1 MIYLDNSAIQRPK
14 PEVIETVIDV
24 LQNHWG
30 NASSVN
36 YDFGLESARIVQ
48 HTREVIAEHIN
59 CSPDE
64 IILCGSGSEAN
75 TLATDGFL
83 KANINYNTD
92 YFVTSTIEHA
102 SILNNPKAKPIVVC
116 DNEGFYNLDWI
127 KEIHNSLVSLQMANS
142 ECGTIQDIKEIT
154 QILKKNDCI
163 VHTDAVATFGKIPI
177 DVKDLGV
184 DMLSATGQK
193 VGSIPGAAFLYVR
206 KGIKIKSIIYGTQEN
221 GLRGSTY
228 NVPAIAGFGKAIE
241 LINFNEEKELEKKRD
256 YLIYKLLYLDDITLN
271 GTTQLDKRLVN
282 NINICIHNCILDSQQ
297 LISVLD
303 MIGDYCCSAGSA
315 CHAFSAEPSHV
326 LKAIGMSDDDAKKS
340 IRITLSSDNTYEE
353 LDKFYNDFKN
363 IVEQYKTDN

>member
-1 MIYLDNSAIQRPK
+1 MIYLDSASISKPK
-14 PEVIETVIDV
+14 SEVIETVIDV

-36 YDFGLESARIVQ
+36 YDFGLESARIVR
-48 HTREVIAEHIN
+48 HAKEVIAEHIN
-59 CSPDE
+59 CLPDE

-92 YFVTSTIEHA
+92 YFVTSTIEH
-102 SILNNPKAKPIVVC
+102 SSVLNNPKEKPIVVC

-127 KEIHNSLVSLQMANS
+127 KEIHNSLVSLQFVNS
-142 ECGTIQDIKEIT
+142 EIGTIQNIKEIT
-154 QILKKNDCI
+154 KILHNNNCI
-163 VHTDAVATFGKIPI
+163 VHTDAVAAFGKIPI
-177 DVKDLGV
+177 DVQNLGI

-193 VGSIPGAAFLYVR
+193 IGAITGSAFLYVR

-241 LINFNEEKELEKKRD
+241 LIDFNEEKELRNKRD
-256 YLIYKLLYLDDITLN
+256 YLLDKLLSIDGVTLN
-271 GTTQLDKRLVN
+271 GPIDLDKRLVN
-282 NINICIHNCILDSQQ
+282 NINICVHNCMLDSQQ
-297 LISVLD
+297 LIGVLD
-303 MIGDYCCSAGSA
+303 MLNGYCCSAGSA
-315 CHAFSAEPSHV
+315 CHAGSSEPSHV
-326 LKAIGMSDDDAKKS
+326 LKAIGMSDEDAKHS
-340 IRITLSSDNTYEE
+340 LRITISSDNTLDE

-363 IVEQYKTDN
+363 IIQQYKIDN